1 MERKFQWNHQ
11 PFADVDAYEIGI
23 ISGLLMSM
31 NTVIGNQFSRQTI
44 VAQSC

>member
-31 NTVIGNQFSRQTI
+31 NTAFEINSVVKRL
-44 VAQSC
+44 